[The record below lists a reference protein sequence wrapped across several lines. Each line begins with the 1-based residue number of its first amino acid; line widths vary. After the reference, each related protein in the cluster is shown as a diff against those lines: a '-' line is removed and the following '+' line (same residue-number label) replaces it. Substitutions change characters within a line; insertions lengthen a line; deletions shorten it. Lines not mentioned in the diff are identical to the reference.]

1 MSYILDALKKSQSEQ
16 AADGVSLRMTSQAP
30 KRTIPRWLSI
40 GFGIVLVCNAGL
52 LLWIFVFND
61 QEQST
66 PVANTTPTSSA
77 QVRPV
82 AAKPEPIRVQP
93 ELPTPAL
100 VKPQPQAVVS
110 VRKIVKV
117 QLSDLTASE
126 QSLYNGFT
134 YSTHIYTDD
143 PTLCAIVVDG
153 QRLETGDSFN
163 GLVVVAITEAGV
175 IFEQLYNGQRRQVE
189 VSVLEQWAD

>member
-16 AADGVSLRMTSQAP
+16 ALDGVSLRMTTQAP
-30 KRTIPRWLSI
+30 KRKIQRWLSV
-40 GFGIVLVCNAGL
+40 GFGIVLACNAGL
-52 LLWIFVFND
+52 LLWIFVLDD
-61 QEQST
+61 QDQTTFVAST
-66 PVANTTPTSSA
+66 PPAPTA
-77 QVRPV
+77 QIDP
-82 AAKPEPIRVQP
+82 APAKPQAVRVQP
-93 ELPTPAL
+93 ELPTPAPIKA
-100 VKPQPQAVVS
+100 KPQPVALVA
-110 VRKIVKV
+110 KIVKLKLID
-117 QLSDLTASE
+117 LSVSE

-153 QRLETGDSFN
+153 QRLMAGDRFQ